1 MVRPVLSLALFATLA
16 GTLAGCYHNGTICRY
31 DGPEPQR
38 SAASAPSPLLERFVK
53 IRTPGG
59 ATLAENGVL
68 FVRDLPDGV
77 NQIYRYPGGVAS
89 LDAPREQLTS
99 FKDGAAGYGLSPD
112 GKRLIITASVGGNEN
127 NQIYTLAADAKP
139 GTELTAVTNKPTV
152 QYSAQLWL
160 PDSSGIIF
168 TGNDDSPTDFWI
180 YKHDFT
186 TGQRTTLLNKEGS
199 WSAGAITMDG
209 KRLLVGRYFSISNSP
224 VYELDLASGELKDLS
239 ILPPAAPGSDQ
250 AATSSNGTVGYMP
263 GDAAVLLTSDFDNG
277 VKSLYL
283 KDLAT
288 GKISKPLPQFDGKEV
303 EEVDMNLEKTL
314 LSVVINADGFGEAHV
329 FELPSFR
336 PVTMPKI
343 EPGVVGGL
351 SLRGR
356 QVKWSLSNAR
366 VPGLTFAA
374 TIPERAAGNDAPL
387 AATNVKQLTFTD
399 TQGID
404 LAGFSLPTLVKY
416 KAFDGL
422 EIPAFV
428 FTPAGYKKG
437 TRIPFVVLYHGGP
450 EGQHRPAFTSSMQYL
465 LTRGFGVMMPN
476 VRGSTGYGRAFHM
489 MDDYKKRWDS
499 VRDGVDAAQ
508 WLVDNGYAATG
519 NISTMGGS
527 YGGFMSVACLVEDV
541 QRVESGKQKQRLFGA
556 GINNVGIVNM
566 KTFLEQTSGYRR
578 KLREVEYGPLSD
590 PDFLLSVSPL
600 FKADKIQV
608 PMLISHG
615 LNDPRVPVGE
625 AMQLAEEL
633 QRRGFDPEQVYFHD
647 EGHGAAKIE
656 NRLHY
661 MNRVSAFLEKHLK
674 GAGN

>member
-1 MVRPVLSLALFATLA
+1 MVRPVLSLALLATVATLA
-16 GTLAGCYHNGTICRY
+16 GTLAGCTDRWVY
-31 DGPEPQR
+31 DQTTQWR
-38 SAASAPSPLLERFVK
+38 SAAGEAQLLERFVK

-77 NQIYRYPGGVAS
+77 NQIYRYSGGVAS

-139 GTELTAVTNKPTV
+139 GTELTAVTSKPTV

-186 TGQRTTLLNKEGS
+186 TGARTTLLNKEGS
-199 WSAGAITMDG
+199 WSAGGISMDG

-239 ILPPAAPGSDQ
+239 ILPPASGDQ
-250 AATSSNGTVGYMP
+250 VATSSNGTVGYMP
-263 GDAAVLLTSDFDNG
+263 GDAAVLLTSDAENG

-336 PVTMPKI
+336 PVTMPAI
-343 EPGVVGGL
+343 EPGVVGGV

-374 TIPERAAGNDAPL
+374 TIPERAAGSDAPL
-387 AATNVKQLTFTD
+387 AVTNVKQLTFTD

-404 LAGFSLPTLVKY
+404 LAAFSLPSLIKY
-416 KAFDGL
+416 KAFDGV

-450 EGQHRPAFTSSMQYL
+450 EGQHRPSFSSTMQYL
-465 LTRGFGVMMPN
+465 LTRGFGIMMPN

-499 VRDGVDAAQ
+499 VRDGIDAAQ
-508 WLVDNGYAATG
+508 WLVDNGYAAAG

-527 YGGFMSVACLVEDV
+527 YGGFMSVACLVED
-541 QRVESGKQKQRLFGA
+541 QERVESGKQKQRLFGA
-556 GINNVGIVNM
+556 GIDNVGVVNL

-590 PDFLLSVSPL
+590 PEFLLSVSPL
-600 FKADKIQV
+600 LKADKIRV

-633 QRRGFDPEQVYFHD
+633 QRRGYDPDQVYFHD
-647 EGHGAAKIE
+647 EGHGAQKIE

-661 MNRVSAFLEKHLK
+661 MNRVSTFLETHLK
-674 GAGN
+674 GAGR